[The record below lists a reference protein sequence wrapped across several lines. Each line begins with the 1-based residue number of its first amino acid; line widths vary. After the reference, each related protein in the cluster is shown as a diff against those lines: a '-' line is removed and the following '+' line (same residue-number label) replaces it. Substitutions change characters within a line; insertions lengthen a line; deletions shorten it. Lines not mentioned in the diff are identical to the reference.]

1 MTGAPH
7 PGPGVADLAT
17 GVRAGELDPVELAR
31 TALDAADGLGT
42 ALGAFLTVDRLGA
55 IEAARSI
62 DRRRRAGDPLG
73 LLAGVPVAV
82 KDNILV
88 RGCRCTC
95 GSRMLERWVAP
106 DDAAVVSALRAA
118 DAVLVGKTNLDE
130 FAMGSSTEH
139 SAFAV
144 ARNPWDPSRVA
155 GGSSGGSAIA
165 VASRIVPA
173 ALGSDT
179 GGSVRLPAAYCGVY
193 GLKPTYG
200 RLSRRGLVAFAS
212 SLDQVG
218 LFARS
223 VEDLALLLA
232 ATAVYDP
239 GDSTSLAQAAFTAEE
254 FAALRGRPLRVGLV
268 RSDLHIRTA
277 GFSPRASAEP
287 RPEGRGSVQTDQRLV
302 AESADMAD
310 ATTAAAR
317 RLAEAGCEVIE
328 VEVPSPDQG
337 VAAYYLIAAAE
348 ASANLARY
356 DGVRYGLRRGGE
368 GGIDDLWESTRRE
381 GFGPEV
387 KRRIMLGTFALS
399 AGYYDA
405 YYDKAQ
411 RVRTVFR
418 RQVEALLERVD
429 ALLLPTS
436 PTTAFPLGERLD
448 RPLSMY
454 RADVYTVLANLTG
467 GPALAFPAGL
477 DGQGLPIGLQLVGRP
492 MGEAVLL
499 ELARRHAEALGGEL
513 PAPPLHA

>member
-1 MTGAPH
+1 MG
-7 PGPGVADLAT
+7 
-17 GVRAGELDPVELAR
+17 
-31 TALDAADGLGT
+31 ALD
-42 ALGAFLTVDRLGA
+42 
-55 IEAARSI
+55 AARSI
-62 DRRRRAGDPLG
+62 DRRRRAGEPLG
-73 LLAGVPVAV
+73 PLAGVPVAV

-118 DAVLVGKTNLDE
+118 GAVLVGKTNLDE

-144 ARNPWDPSRVA
+144 ARNPWDPSRVP

-165 VASRIVPA
+165 VAARIVPA

-193 GLKPTYG
+193 GLKPTWG

-232 ATAVYDP
+232 ATAVHDP
-239 GDSTSLAQAAFTAEE
+239 GDSTSVTDAAFAAAEV
-254 FAALRGRPLRVGLV
+254 AALRDRPLRVGV
-268 RSDLHIRTA
+268 MRSVPA
-277 GFSPRASAEP
+277 
-287 RPEGRGSVQTDQRLV
+287 PEGAGC
-302 AESADMAD
+302 
-310 ATTAAAR
+310 TTRPAAQAAAGTQAAAPEGAAR
-317 RLAEAGCEVIE
+317 RLAAAGCEL
-328 VEVPSPDQG
+328 VEVDIPSPDQA

-356 DGVRYGLRRGGE
+356 DGVRYGLRRGGG
-368 GGIDDLWESTRRE
+368 GGIDPLWESTRRE
-381 GFGPEV
+381 GFGAEV

-399 AGYYDA
+399 AGHYEA

-411 RVRTVFR
+411 RVRAVFR
-418 RQVEALLERVD
+418 RQVHALLERVD
-429 ALLLPTS
+429 ALLLPVS
-436 PTTAFPLGERLD
+436 PTTAFPLGERLE
-448 RPLSMY
+448 RPLAMY
-454 RADVYTVLANLTG
+454 RADAYTVLANLTG
-467 GPALAFPAGL
+467 GPALAFPAGH

-499 ELARRHAEALGGEL
+499 ELARRHAGSQGGT
-513 PAPPLHA
+513 PPPPPIHA